1 MTSHS
6 DLQKYNPLYQALEFR
21 TLMGQEI
28 GTSDDTVIAR
38 QLRLIIEEY
47 KEFNTATD
55 HESEANQLKELADLV
70 YVIFQYAV
78 ARGWE
83 LDEALF
89 RVHQS
94 NLSKL
99 VNGVPLR
106 REDGKILKGPNYKPP
121 YLEDLV

>member
-6 DLQKYNPLYQALEFR
+6 ELRKYNPLYQALEFR

-38 QLRLIIEEY
+38 QLRLITEEY
-47 KEFNTATD
+47 KEFNDATD
-55 HESEANQLKELADLV
+55 NEPEANQLKELADLV
-70 YVIFQYAV
+70 YVAFQYAV

-83 LDEALF
+83 LDEALL

-106 REDGKILKGPNYKPP
+106 REDGKVLKGPNYRPP
-121 YLEDLV
+121 YLDDLV